1 MDNVNRMK
9 KWKQNKQKNIPLSYG
24 FNCTC
29 FIIFRVKPRYSLL
42 IDTRDAPSKRSLR
55 LLPISRNDGK
65 RIQHVCNVLNN
76 NNNNNKIDFEL
87 KWIDKKKTIKKT
99 YHDPLIPWHLHSRLI
114 SFDTC
119 YFDGQIKTNNKQTKR
134 MNEWWISIKNLNKMK
149 KKFDPESIKSIELI
163 DESISF
169 AANCQSIK
177 NFAYV
182 FFSLTVIYH

>member
-9 KWKQNKQKNIPLSYG
+9 KWKQNKQRNIPLSYG

-76 NNNNNKIDFEL
+76 NNNNNNKIDFEL
-87 KWIDKKKTIKKT
+87 KWIDKKNNKEKLTMIHS
-99 YHDPLIPWHLHSRLI
+99 YHDIYIHVSFHLIHAILM
-114 SFDTC
+114 D
-119 YFDGQIKTNNKQTKR
+119 K
-134 MNEWWISIKNLNKMK
+134 
-149 KKFDPESIKSIELI
+149 
-163 DESISF
+163 
-169 AANCQSIK
+169 
-177 NFAYV
+177 
-182 FFSLTVIYH
+182 